1 MFPVSLCRGLDD
13 VFSSVDYYRDSV
25 AMRLSSGRR
34 SRICARKTY
43 LVRVGALLFPSTSSL
58 LVVHHR
64 ERCRTRSKKV
74 RIVMSSS
81 QICYDGPKLR
91 PLETRVWQLSSL
103 TRMRT
108 GLAVHHSTYLRVYP
122 LSQHA
127 PFPFEFPHQ
136 VGWASLRSL
145 CSQPHLPVG
154 EILHA
159 PKRRTRAALLL
170 CCGSFAY

>member
-1 MFPVSLCRGLDD
+1 MFPVLLGHVLDYL
-13 VFSSVDYYRDSV
+13 FSSADYYQDSV
-25 AMRLSSGRR
+25 AMRLSSCRR

-64 ERCRTRSKKV
+64 ERCRTRNQKV
-74 RIVMSSS
+74 RIVMSPS
-81 QICYDGPKLR
+81 QICYDGPTLR

-108 GLAVHHSTYLRVYP
+108 GLAVHHSTYLPVYP

-127 PFPFEFPHQ
+127 TFPFEFP
-136 VGWASLRSL
+136 R
-145 CSQPHLPVG
+145 
-154 EILHA
+154 
-159 PKRRTRAALLL
+159 
-170 CCGSFAY
+170 